1 MAAQPRSAIGMAL
14 NSQFTAPGISA
25 DRTRDHHLSRDNLT
39 VVSTD
44 ALKRAMLLTP
54 PNSISPN
61 LPPQHDHSARDR
73 SNGDHQESDVDLHDS
88 PGNALTAEAL
98 DSLGDLDS
106 AGVINHNMLA
116 KHHLPDILLT
126 HGPLAIR
133 HIMSYLNGTVPGFS
147 RISSAKARRLIVA
160 ALESRSNEA
169 GIPEGEVVFEK
180 VGWGRWDARRGVG
193 QPRHAMTPPASLP
206 IGFRDATFTRR
217 THPAFGSSVTEHSD
231 PYTAS
236 DEDHDM
242 YENEADKMSLDG
254 DGDGY
259 QSSEAPP
266 EDPMLD
272 FVEGDETDEEDWGSI
287 GAEALRARSLPAS
300 SLPKG
305 AVGRIY
311 QPMYTYGHTQ
321 PHTHVAQ
328 SVPAKAIPIAHR
340 STNNCYSSTNDAQAR
355 AAAETLLNL
364 GSM

>member
-1 MAAQPRSAIGMAL
+1 MATLSRSAIGMAL
-14 NSQFTAPGISA
+14 NSPSTAPGISVH
-25 DRTRDHHLSRDNLT
+25 RLRDHHSSRDNLT

-44 ALKRAMLLTP
+44 ASKRAMLLTP

-61 LPPQHDHSARDR
+61 LPPQHDRTARAR
-73 SNGDHQESDVDLHDS
+73 SDSDHQESDMDLHDG

-106 AGVINHNMLA
+106 AGVINPNMLA
-116 KHHLPDILLT
+116 RHHLPEILLT

-180 VGWGRWDARRGVG
+180 VGWGRWDARRGIA

-206 IGFRDATFTRR
+206 IGFRDAKFNRR
-217 THPAFGSSVTEHSD
+217 NHPALGSSVTEHSD
-231 PYTAS
+231 PFTAS
-236 DEDHDM
+236 EEDHDM

-254 DGDGY
+254 DEDGY

-266 EDPMLD
+266 EDPMMD
-272 FVEGDETDEEDWGSI
+272 FDEGDETDEEDWGSI

-305 AVGRIY
+305 AIGRIY
-311 QPMYTYGHTQ
+311 QPMHTYGYTR
-321 PHTHVAQ
+321 PDPHVAQ
-328 SVPAKAIPIAHR
+328 SVPAQAIPITQR
-340 STNNCYSSTNDAQAR
+340 SSNHHYLSTNDAQAR
-355 AAAETLLNL
+355 AAAEALLNL